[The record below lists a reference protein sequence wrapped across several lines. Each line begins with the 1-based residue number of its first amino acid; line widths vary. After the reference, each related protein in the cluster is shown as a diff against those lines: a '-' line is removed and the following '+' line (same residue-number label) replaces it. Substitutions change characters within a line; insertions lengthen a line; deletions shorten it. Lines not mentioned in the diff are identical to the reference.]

1 MDNIQNELQFAG
13 QLIPNYLMTTED
25 TEANVFETSFV
36 SAPAT
41 DRGFLMFSRDE
52 SAVNKLAPKNQNF
65 TILKDENF
73 KILDKSKVDS
83 TEFQRMTSGVW
94 MMPNTKYIRQTE
106 SGELYT
112 VEFTAETLKAALLKY
127 LKSGFANLV
136 KSEHSGEYLDGFV
149 AMEHWIIEDE
159 NTLSPIFQLSLA
171 DLGYKAS
178 DIPKG
183 TVMKTTF
190 VADEQFWQEKILTG
204 MVKGYSIGGLFNLTP
219 LDAKQQSF
227 RKEGFPEV
235 TKELEQKVESVAE
248 EFQTVEVK
256 VEIEVC
262 DEKKEEESMNEY
274 LNEDAKDLANNQELN
289 LESDSVMQDTP
300 SVDIIVSESIKNEQ
314 FANVLEQMKQ
324 ELLKEMQ
331 KNKEEFKSQL
341 DSVLKE
347 NNELKDKLK
356 DTVETKEE
364 LQKKV
369 LDQPIKSNFNANQAN
384 NKPAN
389 QEDFVTLNGKRIK
402 IPK

>member
-1 MDNIQNELQFAG
+1 MENKQTNELQFAG

-94 MMPNTKYIRQTE
+94 IMPDTKYIRQTE

-112 VEFTAETLKAALLKY
+112 VEFTPETLKAALLKY
-127 LKSGFANLV
+127 LKFGYSNLV
-136 KSEHSGEYLDGFV
+136 KLEHSGEYLDGFV
-149 AMEHWIIEDE
+149 AMEHWIIDDE
-159 NTLSPIFQLSLA
+159 NTLSPIFKLSIS

-183 TVMKTTF
+183 TVMKTTY
-190 VADEQFWQEKILTG
+190 VVDEQFWQEKILTG

-227 RKEGFPEV
+227 KKEGFPEV
-235 TKELEQKVESVAE
+235 VKEEEQVVDKVAE
-248 EFQTVEVK
+248 EFQTIEVK

-262 DEKKEEESMNEY
+262 DEKKENYEEDVM
-274 LNEDAKDLANNQELN
+274 EDVVEKN
-289 LESDSVMQDTP
+289 LMVTDSQTILD
-300 SVDIIVSESIKNEQ
+300 ESINNEAFSQNKNIENKLMD
-314 FANVLEQMKQ
+314 FANMIEQ
-324 ELLKEMQ
+324 
-331 KNKEEFKSQL
+331 FKSQI
-341 DSVLKE
+341 DSLQTQV
-347 NNELKDKLK
+347 NNKDYELQEANK
-356 DTVETKEE
+356 VKEE

-389 QEDFVTLNGKRIK
+389 QGTPINVGGKTIY
-402 IPK
+402 I

>member
-1 MDNIQNELQFAG
+1 MENKQTNELQFAG

-52 SAVNKLAPKNQNF
+52 SAVNQLAPKNQNF
-65 TILKDENF
+65 TILKEEDF

-94 MMPNTKYIRQTE
+94 IMPDTKYIRQTE

-112 VEFTAETLKAALLKY
+112 VEFTPETLKAALLKY
-127 LKSGFANLV
+127 LKAGYSNLV
-136 KSEHSGEYLDGFV
+136 KLEHSGEYLDGFV
-149 AMEHWIIEDE
+149 AMEHWIIDDE
-159 NTLSPIFQLSLA
+159 NTLSPIFKLSIT

-219 LDAKQQSF
+219 LDAKQQAF

-235 TKELEQKVESVAE
+235 AKEEEQKVEAVAE
-248 EFQTVEVK
+248 EFQTIEVK
-256 VEIEVC
+256 VEVEIC
-262 DEKKEEESMNEY
+262 DEKEEDYAEDVMEESVMEAPEEE
-274 LNEDAKDLANNQELN
+274 KNNVNSQTIL
-289 LESDSVMQDTP
+289 D
-300 SVDIIVSESIKNEQ
+300 ESINNEAFSQAKNIENKLLD
-314 FANVLEQMKQ
+314 FANMIEQ
-324 ELLKEMQ
+324 
-331 KNKEEFKSQL
+331 FKSQI
-341 DSVLKE
+341 DSLQTQV
-347 NNELKDKLK
+347 NNKDYELQEANK
-356 DTVETKEE
+356 VKEE

-369 LDQPIKSNFNANQAN
+369 LDQPIKSNFNANQSN

-389 QEDFVTLNGKRIK
+389 QGIPVNVGGGKTIY
-402 IPK
+402 I